1 MVSITLKDIPESLHR
16 TLKQRAKLHHRSLNK
31 EVLATIEGALH
42 GAEGQPEIKLGTGK
56 GFTTHRSSNDSLVKM
71 DFGNEWE
78 MNQ

>member
-16 TLKQRAKLHHRSLNK
+16 TLKQRARIHHRSLNK
-31 EVLATIEGALH
+31 EVLATIEGALN
-42 GAEGQPEIKLGTGK
+42 GAMRQQEIKLGTGK
-56 GFTTHRSSNDSLVKM
+56 GFTTHRPSDDSLIKM

>member
-16 TLKQRAKLHHRSLNK
+16 TLKQRARLHHRSLNK

-42 GAEGQPEIKLGTGK
+42 GVMGQQEIKLGTGK
-56 GFTTHRSSNDSLVKM
+56 GFTTHRPSDDSLIKM
-71 DFGNEWE
+71 DFGHEWE

>member
-16 TLKQRAKLHHRSLNK
+16 ALKQRARLHHRSLNK

-42 GAEGQPEIKLGTGK
+42 GAMRHQEIKLGTGR
-56 GFTTHRSSNDSLVKM
+56 GFTTHRPSDDSLIKM
-71 DFGNEWE
+71 DFGTEWE

>member
-16 TLKQRAKLHHRSLNK
+16 ALKQRARLNHRSLNK

-42 GAEGQPEIKLGTGK
+42 ESMGHQEIKLGTGK
-56 GFTTHRSSNDSLVKM
+56 GFTTHRPSDDSLIKM

>member
-16 TLKQRAKLHHRSLNK
+16 TLKQRARLHHRSLNK

-42 GAEGQPEIKLGTGK
+42 GSVGHQEIKLGTGR
-56 GFTTHRSSNDSLVKM
+56 GFTTHRPSDDSLIKM
-71 DFGNEWE
+71 DFGTEWE